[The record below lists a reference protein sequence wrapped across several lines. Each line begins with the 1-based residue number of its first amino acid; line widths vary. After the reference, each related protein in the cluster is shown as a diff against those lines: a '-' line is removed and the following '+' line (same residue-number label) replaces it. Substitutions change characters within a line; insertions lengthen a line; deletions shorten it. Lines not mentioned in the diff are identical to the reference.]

1 MIYLLGQAASSPPP
15 TKPVATALLV
25 MPTAA
30 QFGAFFFTLGLCVG
44 ISVVIYLGLF
54 YVLRPLVRK
63 WENDTLLLILG
74 VSQTPL
80 TIIFILLSFKI
91 ALFNLSNS
99 GEIITWV
106 WIQKGITAFLIG
118 SLTYWVT
125 QLFTEAAVTY
135 LKAYARQTEAVWD
148 DVLIPLL
155 QNFIPVITYIIGI
168 SLFFTTLGVD
178 LSGIGLAL
186 GSITVVLGLAVKDIL
201 SNFFSG
207 LVLLVDTP
215 FKFGDV
221 IATSDGSLAIIKQ
234 IGIRVTKLYL
244 IEAHC
249 EVYVPNATLGNQ
261 SITNLSR
268 PTTHYAYTIPVSVRI
283 DADAMMATNILR
295 EIVAGHPDTLANFDD
310 KLKSLDSFYGLKEA
324 TEDQLSKKDA
334 GRKRILIEKEIN
346 LQLKKIRLIFEKL
359 IEEIK
364 FLEKGGLDAQE
375 LRSLQKTYIE
385 LLNLVGMVVL
395 TERKGKRQ
403 RSWLE
408 EEQESTNKENLI
420 GLVRFWYETWLKDPD
435 LVIEDQGILPDE
447 WEQKIELLKIKLNKL
462 FQTISNPGVD
472 ETRLDDYAIKLLDWL
487 DSNFK
492 ESSTAWKEPQIQ
504 ITDIQGSSMQF
515 SVRFYI
521 DNIQL
526 EHWRRGE
533 RVKNEVRREMI
544 RRLRLAHIYTG

>member
-1 MIYLLGQAASSPPP
+1 MFYILAQAESAPP
-15 TKPVATALLV
+15 TTAPVASALFV
-25 MPTAA
+25 MPNAA
-30 QFGAFFFTLGLCVG
+30 QINSLLFTLGLCVG
-44 ISVVIYLGLF
+44 ISFAVYVALF
-54 YVLRPLVRK
+54 FVLRPLVRK
-63 WENDTLLLILG
+63 WEKDTLILILG
-74 VSQTPL
+74 ISQTPL
-80 TIIFILLSFKI
+80 TLIFALISLKI
-91 ALFNLSNS
+91 SLFSISSS
-99 GEIITWV
+99 GEIIAWV
-106 WIQKGITAFLIG
+106 QKGITAVLIG
-118 SLTYWVT
+118 ALTYWIT

-135 LKAYARQTEAVWD
+135 LKAYARKTEAVWD

-168 SLFFTTLGVD
+168 SLFFSSLGVD

-221 IATSDGSLAIIKQ
+221 ITTSDGSLAIIKQ

-244 IEAHC
+244 IEHHC
-249 EVYVPNATLGNQ
+249 EVYIPNATLGND

-268 PTTHYAYTIPVSVRI
+268 PTTHYAYTIGVSVRI
-283 DADAMMATNILR
+283 DADAAMATNILQ
-295 EIVAGHPDTLANFDD
+295 EIVCGHPDTLADFDR
-310 KLKSLDSFYGLKEA
+310 KLQALDSFYGLKEA
-324 TEDQLSKKDA
+324 QGDRLSKKEA
-334 GRKRILIEKEIN
+334 GRKRIELEKEIN
-346 LQLKKIRLIFEKL
+346 IQLKKVNAKFEELIA
-359 IEEIK
+359 EIQV
-364 FLEKGGLDAQE
+364 LEKGGLDAQE
-375 LRSLQKTYIE
+375 LKSLQKNYME
-385 LLNLVGMVVL
+385 VLDLVGMVVI

-408 EEQESTNKENLI
+408 EESSDKKTLI
-420 GLVRFWYETWLKDPD
+420 SLVRIWYETWLEDPD
-435 LVIEDQGILPDE
+435 LVLEDQDVLPDE

-472 ETRLDDYAIKLLDWL
+472 ETRLDDYAVKFLDWIE
-487 DSNFK
+487 SNFK

>member
-1 MIYLLGQAASSPPP
+1 MIHLLAQAAAP
-15 TKPVATALLV
+15 TTNPVATALIV
-25 MPTAA
+25 MPTPA
-30 QFGAFFFTLGLCVG
+30 QFSAFLFTLGICAG
-44 ISVVIYLGLF
+44 ISVAIYVGLF

-63 WENDTLLLILG
+63 WEKDILLLILG

-80 TIIFILLSFKI
+80 TIILILISLKI
-91 ALFNLSNS
+91 ALFTLFNLSNS
-99 GEIITWV
+99 GEIIKWV
-106 WIQKGITAFLIG
+106 QKGITAVLIG
-118 SLTYWVT
+118 ALTYWIT

-135 LKAYARQTEAVWD
+135 LKALARQTEAVWD

-168 SLFFTTLGVD
+168 SLFFSSLGVD

-215 FKFGDV
+215 FKFGDI

-244 IEAHC
+244 IEEHC
-249 EVYVPNATLGNQ
+249 EVYMPNATLGNQ
-261 SITNLSR
+261 NIINLSR
-268 PTTHYAYTIPVSVRI
+268 PSTHYAYTIPVSVRI
-283 DADAMMATNILR
+283 DADTMMATNILR
-295 EIVAGHPDTLANFDD
+295 EIVAGHPDTLANFDE
-310 KLKSLDSFYGLKEA
+310 KLKSIDSFYGLKEA
-324 TEDQLSKKDA
+324 GEDKLSKKEA

-346 LQLKKIRLIFEKL
+346 IQLNKITAAFEKL
-359 IEEIK
+359 IEEIQL
-364 FLEKGGLDAQE
+364 LEKGGLDTLE
-375 LRSLQKTYIE
+375 LKVLQKDYIE
-385 LLNLVGMVVL
+385 ILDLMGMVVI

-408 EEQESTNKENLI
+408 EESTEKQNLI
-420 GLVRFWYETWLKDPD
+420 SLVRAWYEAWLEDPD
-435 LVIEDQGILPDE
+435 LVLEDQNILPDE
-447 WEQKIELLKIKLNKL
+447 WEQKIELLKVKLNKL
-462 FQTISNPGVD
+462 FQIISNPGVN
-472 ETRLDDYAIKLLDWL
+472 ETRLDDYAGKFLDWIE
-487 DSNFK
+487 SNFK

-504 ITDIQGSSMQF
+504 ITDIQGSAMQF

>member
-1 MIYLLGQAASSPPP
+1 MIYLLSQAASSPSP

-30 QFGAFFFTLGLCVG
+30 QFGTFFFTLGLCAG
-44 ISVVIYLGLF
+44 ISFAIYVGLF
-54 YVLRPLVRK
+54 YILRPLVRK
-63 WENDTLLLILG
+63 WEKDILLLILG

-106 WIQKGITAFLIG
+106 WIQKGITAVLIG
-118 SLTYWVT
+118 ALTYLIS

-168 SLFFTTLGVD
+168 SLFFSSLGVD

-215 FKFGDV
+215 FKFGDI

-244 IEAHC
+244 INDHC

-268 PTTHYAYTIPVSVRI
+268 PTTHYAYTIPVAVRI

-295 EIVAGHPDTLANFDD
+295 EIVAGHPDTLANFDE

-324 TEDQLSKKDA
+324 EDDKLSKKEA

-346 LQLKKIRLIFEKL
+346 IQLKKINAAFEKL
-359 IEEIK
+359 IEDIIIV
-364 FLEKGGLDAQE
+364 EKGGLDVQE
-375 LRSLQKTYIE
+375 LKGLMKDYMEI
-385 LLNLVGMVVL
+385 LDLMGMVVI

-408 EEQESTNKENLI
+408 EESAGKQNLI
-420 GLVRFWYETWLKDPD
+420 SLVRVWYEAWLEDPD
-435 LVIEDQGILPDE
+435 LVIEDQNILPDE
-447 WEQKIELLKIKLNKL
+447 WEQKVELLKIKLNKL
-462 FQTISNPGVD
+462 FQTISNPGVN
-472 ETRLDDYAIKLLDWL
+472 ETRLDDYAVKFLDWIET
-487 DSNFK
+487 NFK

-504 ITDIQGSSMQF
+504 ITDIQGSCMQF

>member
-1 MIYLLGQAASSPPP
+1 
-15 TKPVATALLV
+15 
-25 MPTAA
+25 
-30 QFGAFFFTLGLCVG
+30 
-44 ISVVIYLGLF
+44 
-54 YVLRPLVRK
+54 
-63 WENDTLLLILG
+63 
-74 VSQTPL
+74 
-80 TIIFILLSFKI
+80 
-91 ALFNLSNS
+91 
-99 GEIITWV
+99 
-106 WIQKGITAFLIG
+106 
-118 SLTYWVT
+118 VT
-125 QLFTEAAVTY
+125 QLFTEAVVSY
-135 LKAYARQTEAVWD
+135 LKAYARRTEAIWD

-178 LSGIGLAL
+178 LTGIGLAL

-221 IATSDGSLAIIKQ
+221 ITTSDGSLAIIKQ

-244 IEAHC
+244 IEQHC
-249 EVYVPNATLGNQ
+249 EVYMPNAALGNQ

-268 PTTHYAYTIPVSVRI
+268 PTTHYAYTIQVSVRI
-283 DADAMMATNILR
+283 DADAMMATDILQ
-295 EIVAGHPDTLANFDD
+295 EIVAGHPDTLADFDQ

-324 TEDQLSKKDA
+324 QGDRLSKKDA

-346 LQLKKIRLIFEKL
+346 LQLKKVHTVFEKL
-359 IEEIK
+359 IEEIQL
-364 FLEKGGLDAQE
+364 LERGGLDTQE
-375 LRSLQKTYIE
+375 LRSIQKTYIE
-385 LLNLVGMVVL
+385 ILNLVGMVVI

-420 GLVRFWYETWLKDPD
+420 SLVRYWYETWLKDPD
-435 LVIEDQGILPDE
+435 LVLEDRSVLPDE

-462 FQTISNPGVD
+462 FQKISSPGVD
-472 ETRLDDYAIKLLDWL
+472 ETRLDDYAVKLLDWL
-487 DSNFK
+487 ETNFK

-504 ITDIQGSSMQF
+504 ITDIQGSSIQF